1 MRTNENSPFDRPK
14 TFGSLGFAGLMKTEP
29 TLRVLSLGAIALI
42 LSSCAAVGY
51 GVGGAGAARSE
62 VMFLELEK
70 RVQAIEDRVCPE

>member
-1 MRTNENSPFDRPK
+1 MTHPLII
-14 TFGSLGFAGLMKTEP
+14 G
-29 TLRVLSLGAIALI
+29 VIALI

-70 RVQAIEDRVCPE
+70 RVQAIEDRICPE